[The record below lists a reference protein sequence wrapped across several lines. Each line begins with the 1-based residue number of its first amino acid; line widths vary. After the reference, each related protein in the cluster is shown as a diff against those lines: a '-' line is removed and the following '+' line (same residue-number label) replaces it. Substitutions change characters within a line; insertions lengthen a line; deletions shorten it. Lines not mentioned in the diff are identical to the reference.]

1 MSEDLVTDIDFDDA
15 LKMKILRE
23 ELVKKFSEYKKTI
36 GFMAADAPIEILCLP
51 SEIEKIL
58 LNSGFHRVYD
68 LFDADFVEIK
78 GLGKARIARLTS
90 CLNQFFSML

>member
-1 MSEDLVTDIDFDDA
+1 MTDLVTDNDFDED
-15 LKMKILRE
+15 LKMKILKD

-36 GFMAADAPIEILCLP
+36 GYMSADAPIQILCLP

-68 LFDADFVEIK
+68 LFDANFVEVK
-78 GLGKARIARLTS
+78 GLGKARIARLTT
-90 CLNQFFSML
+90 CLNQFLSMF